1 MEHIV
6 LDSIEL
12 HLMILIH
19 QVMHLDCKK
28 PLAFLVLWHL
38 HGETNQ
44 MIFWTIKLIKAHLF
58 LHLVLHFMYSLTTDM
73 MRPAVDA
80 HGTSVT
86 LKS

>member
-6 LDSIEL
+6 LGSIEL
-12 HLMILIH
+12 HFMILIH

-28 PLAFLVLWHL
+28 PLAFLVLWPL
-38 HGETNQ
+38 HGETDQ
-44 MIFWTIKLIKAHLF
+44 MIFWTTTHLF
-58 LHLVLHFMYSLTTDM
+58 LHLGLHFMYSLTTDM

-80 HGTSVT
+80 HGTGVT